1 MVSVIYFVIGALLCA
16 ALFAGWYWLSGTVL
30 RYIRI
35 SYPEQSSDLPNSL
48 FASGGWNSAE
58 SRLIRAILSK
68 KSVYYYDERMQ
79 QYRIILIIYFV
90 LCVTIGIGYVLYP
103 ILAGRF

>member
-1 MVSVIYFVIGALLCA
+1 MVGITYFVIGAVLCA
-16 ALFAGWYWLSGTVL
+16 ALFVGWYLLSGAIL

-35 SYPEQSSDLPNSL
+35 SYPEQARDLPNSL
-48 FASGGWNSAE
+48 FASEGWNSSE

-79 QYRIILIIYFV
+79 QYRVILIIYFV
-90 LCVTIGIGYVLYP
+90 LCVIIGIGYVLYP
-103 ILAGRF
+103 ITAG

>member
-1 MVSVIYFVIGALLCA
+1 MVGIIYFVIGAVLCA
-16 ALFAGWYWLSGTVL
+16 ALFTGWYLLSGAIL

-35 SYPEQSSDLPNSL
+35 SYPEQSRDLPNSL
-48 FASGGWNSAE
+48 FASEGWNSSE

-68 KSVYYYDERMQ
+68 KSVYYYDVRMQ

-90 LCVTIGIGYVLYP
+90 LCVIMGIGYVLYP
-103 ILAGRF
+103 IMAG